1 MTTAGTYLRRS
12 WRKFAVVAVFLAM
25 ITVGYL
31 TMSVATSCPA
41 EAQACSCGIC
51 VAQGP
56 TSVSA
61 LFAVVSAQTA
71 AQIGTATGLINAQY
85 ALAAEAFALQATIR
99 FGQIV
104 MDIDDWFD
112 TFWYYNEKPSMQ
124 GQTEQANVM
133 DSMQAAAMSTF
144 RDGAEVL
151 RTNHLMGQ
159 LEFES
164 ERNAQPSTQ
173 VCMAATAVGGVARAN
188 TITDAYAR
196 AAPADAAPR
205 SGGARGTAAQS
216 GAAADMRERWEQ
228 VQTLYCDP
236 ADNNGI
242 NACQSSGTLVNADI
256 DVASTVFSRDTMDLP
271 DAQRKAAADALV
283 ANIAEPFVMNNIPAS
298 ELNTGRGIQASLA
311 RDEMRAKR
319 QTIHSAL
326 QYVIARRA
334 PSGSNGEF
342 IAAIRDSAG
351 IPPDLLSDNPSYQEI
366 MDAIV
371 TDSFRSG
378 QYSVEQIGTPA
389 NADRELT
396 VQNAFQV
403 MQMHDHLEL
412 MDRYALMLAAEMGL
426 EASEL
431 RTDNGLQKDDRTQ

>member
-1 MTTAGTYLRRS
+1 MTTAGAYLRRS
-12 WRKFAVVAVFLAM
+12 WRSLAVVAVFVAM

-41 EAQACSCGIC
+41 QAQTCSCGIC
-51 VAQGP
+51 VMQGP
-56 TSVSA
+56 TSVSG
-61 LFAVVSAQTA
+61 LFATVSAQTA

-124 GQTEQANVM
+124 GMAEQDNVM
-133 DSMQAAAMSTF
+133 ASMQAAAMSTF

-151 RTNHLMGQ
+151 RTNHLMGE

-164 ERNAQPSTQ
+164 ERNAIPSTQ
-173 VCMAATAVGGVARAN
+173 VCMAATAVGGIGRAN

-205 SGGARGTAAQS
+205 SGGARGTS
-216 GAAADMRERWEQ
+216 GERGTAADIRERAET
-228 VQTLYCDP
+228 VRALYCDP
-236 ADNNGI
+236 DENNGV
-242 NACQSSGTLVNADI
+242 NDCRSSGALINADI
-256 DVASTVFSRDTMDLP
+256 DVAGTVFSKDTIDLP
-271 DAQRKAAADALV
+271 DDQRRAATDALV
-283 ANIAEPFVMNNIPAS
+283 ANIAEPFIANNIPAA
-298 ELNTGRGIQASLA
+298 ELNSTKGIAAQIA
-311 RDEMRAKR
+311 RDEQRAQR
-319 QTIHSAL
+319 QTIHAAL

-334 PSGSNGEF
+334 PSGSNGAF

-351 IPPDLLSDNPSYQEI
+351 IPPDLLSDNPSYNEI
-366 MDAIV
+366 MEAML
-371 TDSFRSG
+371 SERFRTG
-378 QYSVEQIGTPA
+378 QYSVEQIDTPS
-389 NADRELT
+389 NAERDLT
-396 VQNAFQV
+396 VQYAFQV

-412 MDRYALMLAAEMGL
+412 MDRYALMLAAETGL
-426 EASEL
+426 EAREL
-431 RTDNGLQKDDRTQ
+431 RNDRGRQTGRGR

>member
-1 MTTAGTYLRRS
+1 MTTAGAYLRRS
-12 WRKFAVVAVFLAM
+12 WRQCAVVAVFLAM

-41 EAQACSCGIC
+41 QAQVCSCGIC
-51 VAQGP
+51 VMQGP
-56 TSVSA
+56 TSVSG
-61 LFAVVSAQTA
+61 LFATVSAQTA

-124 GQTEQANVM
+124 GMTEQDNVM
-133 DSMQAAAMSTF
+133 ASMQAAAMSTF

-151 RTNHLMGQ
+151 RTNHLMGE

-164 ERNAQPSTQ
+164 ERNAIPSTQ
-173 VCMAATAVGGVARAN
+173 VCMAATAVGGIGRAN

-205 SGGARGTAAQS
+205 SGGSRGTSGERGTAA
-216 GAAADMRERWEQ
+216 DIRERHET
-228 VQTLYCDP
+228 VRALYCDP
-236 ADNNGI
+236 AENNGV
-242 NACQSSGTLVNADI
+242 NTCQSSGALVNADI
-256 DVASTVFSRDTMDLP
+256 DVAATVFSNDTINLP
-271 DAQRKAAADALV
+271 DDQRKAATDALV
-283 ANIAEPFVMNNIPAS
+283 ANIAEPFITNNVNPT
-298 ELNTGRGIQASLA
+298 ELNTARGIQQMIA

-319 QTIHSAL
+319 QTIHTAL

-334 PSGSNGEF
+334 PSGSNGAF

-351 IPPDLLSDNPSYQEI
+351 IPPDLLSDNPSYNEI
-366 MDAIV
+366 MEAML
-371 TDSFRSG
+371 SERFRTG
-378 QYSVEQIGTPA
+378 RYSIEQIDTPS
-389 NADRELT
+389 NAERELT

-412 MDRYALMLAAEMGL
+412 MDRYALMLAAEVGL
-426 EASEL
+426 EATEL
-431 RTDNGLQKDDRTQ
+431 RNDRGRQTGRGR